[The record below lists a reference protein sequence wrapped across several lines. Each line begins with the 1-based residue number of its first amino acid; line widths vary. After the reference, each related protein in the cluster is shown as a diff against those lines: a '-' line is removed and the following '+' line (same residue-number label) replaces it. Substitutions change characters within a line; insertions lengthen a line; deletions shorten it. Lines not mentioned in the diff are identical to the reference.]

1 MGMDRRPRGA
11 WRLESLVVPNRS
23 RLCRV
28 VVVSEEPIVRFGWT
42 MALAQDPH
50 FVPLGAEPDAERAL
64 QLAET
69 DCPDVFLMD
78 VTIPAPRHVEDV
90 AALRASCA
98 QSRIIA
104 RTTFDEGVWLQQM
117 EAAGV
122 DRWLDATGAEDS
134 LVASLRR
141 VLDTDRPRTPSGRTP
156 LLLSDRQK
164 EVVQLVAR
172 GHSSREIGEALGI
185 SPRTAE
191 HHREAAMRR
200 LRVDSVPA
208 LAIYAVRAGLIDLRT
223 G

>member
-1 MGMDRRPRGA
+1 MDRLPCRAR
-11 WRLESLVVPNRS
+11 RLESSGVPNRS

-50 FVPLGAEPDAERAL
+50 FVPLGAEPDAESAL
-64 QLAET
+64 QLAES

-78 VTIPAPRHVEDV
+78 VTIPAPRHVESV
-90 AALRASCA
+90 TALRTRCEKA
-98 QSRIIA
+98 RIVA

-122 DRWLDATGAEDS
+122 DRWLDTSGAEDS
-134 LVASLRR
+134 LVSALRR
-141 VLDTDRPRTPSGRTP
+141 LLDTERARTPSGRTP

-172 GHSSREIGEALGI
+172 GHSSREIGEVLGI

-200 LRVDSVPA
+200 LHVDSVPA